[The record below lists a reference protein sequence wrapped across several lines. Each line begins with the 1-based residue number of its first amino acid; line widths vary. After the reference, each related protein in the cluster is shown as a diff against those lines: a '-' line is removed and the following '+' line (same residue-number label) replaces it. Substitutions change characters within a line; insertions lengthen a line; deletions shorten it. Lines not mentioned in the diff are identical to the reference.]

1 MTHQLPALT
10 SEQEE
15 DLNFYYD
22 IQQQE
27 WLEAIET
34 ITENLDENSSEVI
47 ALLEAEDRWETE
59 RDYYHL
65 QYYESDRFGWS

>member
-1 MTHQLPALT
+1 MTHQLSALT
-10 SEQEE
+10 PEQEE

-34 ITENLDENSSEVI
+34 ITENLDENSSEVT
-47 ALLEAEDRWETE
+47 ALLEAEARWERE
-59 RDYYHL
+59 RDYYHH
-65 QYYESDRFGWS
+65 QYYDSDRFGWS